1 MILIDMN
8 QMTIANIMSESKGK
22 PVFNENLIR
31 HMIINNLRIL
41 KNKFSFEYGEMVI
54 CYDSPLS
61 WRKIK
66 YDFYKKNR
74 KKQREKSEFDWDA
87 LYKLMNS
94 IKEELRSF
102 FPYKVLECIGCEA
115 DDIIATLCKRYH
127 ESEKM
132 LIISG
137 DEDFFQLQKYKNVN
151 QYSGYHKK
159 LVTCPNPSDYL
170 FEHVVRGDASDG
182 IPNILSPDDVFL
194 TEGTRQKSISS
205 KKLEAFKAERILD
218 GYFTPDTIEVQNN
231 LNRNKE
237 LIDFEFIPNLY
248 HTAVLNEFSKVIPAK
263 RDKILDY
270 LITKQM
276 KNLIEHL
283 SEF

>member
-41 KNKFSFEYGEMVI
+41 KNKFSNEYGEMVI

-61 WRKIK
+61 WRKLK

-74 KKQREKSEFDWDA
+74 KKQREKSDFDWNA
-87 LYKLMNS
+87 LYKLMDT
-94 IKEELRSF
+94 IREELRAF
-102 FPYKVLECIGCEA
+102 FPYKIIQCIGCEA
-115 DDIIATLCKRYH
+115 DDIIASLCKRYH

-159 LVTCPNPSDYL
+159 LVTCPSPSDFL
-170 FEHVVRGDASDG
+170 FEHVIRGDASDG
-182 IPNILSPDDVFL
+182 VPNILSPDDVFL
-194 TEGTRQKSISS
+194 TEGTRQKSIST
-205 KKLEAFKAERILD
+205 KKLEAWKKERTLGGYID
-218 GYFTPDTIEVQNN
+218 GETPEIQKNID
-231 LNRNKE
+231 RNKE
-237 LIDFEFIPNLY
+237 LIDFDFIPELY
-248 HTAVLNEFSKVIPAK
+248 YSAVLNAFSNTIPAK

-270 LITKQM
+270 LISKQM
-276 KNLIEHL
+276 RNLIEHL